1 MSAYATTKKIVPLLI
16 CSLAVLSPRGAAQ
29 PAVEMPQTI
38 RVVVDDAYAPYSF
51 ESDGVK
57 LQGILIDHWMEWEN
71 TTGIK
76 VEIHPMNGGEGLRRM
91 LAGEFYVIDE
101 I

>member
-51 ESDGVK
+51 ESDGGK
-57 LQGILIDHWMEWEN
+57 RKRGSKSRSTRW
-71 TTGIK
+71 TGAK
-76 VEIHPMNGGEGLRRM
+76 GCGACAR
-91 LAGEFYVIDE
+91 ASST
-101 I
+101 